1 MHAPAPQPT
10 ARRVASFLWFPF
22 FFAAAFC
29 LIGLYTFHQPTPHD
43 MRVAVTPA
51 SDAQTLTIA
60 LASVKHDGFVV
71 ETVASTDDARALVE
85 TGQVAA
91 AIDGRQVYVSSGASP
106 LRAGFLTEVM
116 PDVLS
121 PTTHVVDV
129 RPTASGDMSGVS
141 IFFYGLPLLLVGLI
155 TSIVLV
161 QLGMWPLR
169 WKLAAIAATGVF
181 TSVVTYVVATSL
193 DAVPSDPRLPLYG
206 FLLTQ
211 TIGWLTTAA
220 ALSLKQF
227 FMPAAMTFVLVLGI
241 PSSGGT
247 VNGDMLPAAIGWL
260 NDVLPFAQFIDAT
273 RASAYASDAGLA
285 RPLLILAAWAVAG
298 AALVGWTARRARRVA
313 AAARLADQQGGVWTP
328 RRNRR
333 PGSHDSSAGSRRLR
347 DTQWRMRSSPSSMSP
362 ARRSGV
368 RRRTRRAGTTSITC
382 PPASTTS
389 SSPHINASRRSSP

>member
-1 MHAPAPQPT
+1 
-10 ARRVASFLWFPF
+10 
-22 FFAAAFC
+22 
-29 LIGLYTFHQPTPHD
+29 
-43 MRVAVTPA
+43 
-51 SDAQTLTIA
+51 
-60 LASVKHDGFVV
+60 
-71 ETVASTDDARALVE
+71 
-85 TGQVAA
+85 
-91 AIDGRQVYVSSGASP
+91 
-106 LRAGFLTEVM
+106 M

-141 IFFYGLPLLLVGLI
+141 IFFYALPLLLVGLI

-169 WKLAAIAATGVF
+169 WKLAAIAATGAF

-273 RASAYASDAGLA
+273 RASAYASGAGLA

-313 AAARLADQQGGVWTP
+313 AAPRLADQPNGVDPEAQPAPGFARLFGRITTASGHP
-328 RRNRR
+328 VAHSFLSVLDESGAQLRRTATDAAGWYNV
-333 PGSHDSSAGSRRLR
+333 DDLSAGLHHVVVTAHQCEPQIVTVSLDPDDDLPR
-347 DTQWRMRSSPSSMSP
+347 DLALQRWDDPVGNLGAEEVL
-362 ARRSGV
+362 ARRQLTAVTPATG
-368 RRRTRRAGTTSITC
+368 RTA
-382 PPASTTS
+382 
-389 SSPHINASRRSSP
+389 